1 MIHLIP
7 KSVSLELKTAKSTEI
22 TYPIKMICIE
32 CLEIAN
38 TTETFKSI

>member
-7 KSVSLELKTAKSTEI
+7 KSVSLELKTAKSKT
-22 TYPIKMICIE
+22 TYLVKMICIE
-32 CLEIAN
+32 CLEIA